1 MIRPKGPLRYDIVK
15 VVSGDRHHYIQAAL
29 LGAFGDVQPR
39 LPLRDTPIEIRRQ
52 GSDTTET
59 TTPDQVGWVRE
70 LYRLTSVPA
79 GVDPDLVDRE
89 WTPIENAYRDRVT
102 KLENRSTDAADLEWL
117 IKYVCAAGVRHPDF
131 ADAVNRWRAEV
142 GQPPIAGD
150 AVQVARL
157 VFLDNGLAPLGQF
170 RWRIAH
176 SRPEA
181 PRFIVNDLAW
191 MYVAD
196 PGMRG
201 RGLVV
206 PLNSRVAALAWIDQ
220 ANRGA
225 VDHQDMR
232 PGTIRWVNAATW
244 EQAPQFAVGHP
255 DDRSYLMELR
265 NAAYVG
271 NRVAT
276 QLGAYYGFETR
287 NPRPGLFADL

>member
-1 MIRPKGPLRYDIVK
+1 M
-15 VVSGDRHHYIQAAL
+15 
-29 LGAFGDVQPR
+29 
-39 LPLRDTPIEIRRQ
+39 
-52 GSDTTET
+52 
-59 TTPDQVGWVRE
+59 
-70 LYRLTSVPA
+70 A
-79 GVDPDLVDRE
+79 GR
-89 WTPIENAYRDRVT
+89 
-102 KLENRSTDAADLEWL
+102 
-117 IKYVCAAGVRHPDF
+117 
-131 ADAVNRWRAEV
+131 V
-142 GQPPIAGD
+142 GQPPVAGD

-232 PGTIRWVNAATW
+232 PGTVRWVNAATW
-244 EQAPQFAVGHP
+244 EQAPEFVVGDP
-255 DDRSYLMELR
+255 DDKYYSMELR
-265 NAAYVG
+265 DAAYVG
-271 NRVAT
+271 NRVTT
-276 QLGAYYGFETR
+276 QLGAYYGFETATHAW
-287 NPRPGLFADL
+287 LFADL